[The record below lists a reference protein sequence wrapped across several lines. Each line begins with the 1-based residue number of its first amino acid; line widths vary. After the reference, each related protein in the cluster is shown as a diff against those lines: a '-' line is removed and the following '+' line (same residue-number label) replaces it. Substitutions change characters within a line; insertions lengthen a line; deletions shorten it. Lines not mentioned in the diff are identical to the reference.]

1 MEIVRSGALLLLVCA
16 VSAFSQS
23 TQTSTQTP
31 ATPKT
36 NTAPSSA
43 QKSTAKTHARNTEPP
58 CWRQAGL
65 TAAMVNQRW
74 KLQDTGKTKI
84 AEVCSEASS
93 SPQQKHDKIEQIN
106 AQTDQAIAKL
116 IPEKQLQAFNACQAA
131 LDKKHPKPAGQKE
144 LGPCGGTIPAS
155 GMDMS
160 THDHH

>member
-1 MEIVRSGALLLLVCA
+1 MEMVRSSALLLLVCA

-23 TQTSTQTP
+23 NQTSTQTP
-31 ATPKT
+31 AAPKT
-36 NTAPSSA
+36 SAAGSSP
-43 QKSTAKTHARNTEPP
+43 QKSASKIHAEPP

-65 TAAMVNQRW
+65 TGAMVNQRW
-74 KLQDTGKTKI
+74 KLQDAGKAKI
-84 AEVCSEASS
+84 AEVCGEAST

-106 AQTDQAIAKL
+106 AQTDQAIARI
-116 IPEKQLQAFNACQAA
+116 IPQKQLQAFNACQAD

-160 THDHH
+160 AHDHQ